1 MRITLVNK
9 LHAFVVKVL
18 MIKMINLF
26 SFGFQDLI
34 LSNTKR
40 KKRMWIIGS
49 IVGVVAIA
57 LIITAIVILV
67 KAKKVEEEEI
77 TLNLEDFLNY
87 KYNPK
92 SFNGT
97 WVSGK

>member
-1 MRITLVNK
+1 
-9 LHAFVVKVL
+9 
-18 MIKMINLF
+18 
-26 SFGFQDLI
+26 
-34 LSNTKR
+34 
-40 KKRMWIIGS
+40 MWIIGS